1 MRCQV
6 ESVLVG
12 EVEFLWGVTP
22 RWTMVFFGGA
32 GRTAS
37 IGALDEKSQTVGAG
51 GLGFWYCL
59 ARKLGLQAG
68 VDIAPGGRGHL
79 HLPDDG
85 QRLELLY
92 SALGELFQPIPALKQ
107 HDH

>member
-68 VDIAPGGRGHL
+68 VGTSPRGAEDTSIYL
-79 HLPDDG
+79 TMG
-85 QRLELLY
+85 SAWNFCIVLLGNF
-92 SALGELFQPIPALKQ
+92 SSQSRP
-107 HDH
+107 